1 MINFKEL
8 EPEDF
13 EKYREIFV
21 KDYSEDLLLNHR
33 YSINESIEIAENS
46 FQSSFPNNVP
56 VTTDKVVCIVA
67 ASSTVGYLWYSIN
80 KSNSKAYICD
90 FFIFEEYRSKGY
102 GKSAMNALE
111 SELSNQSIF
120 YLNLRVAYNN
130 PRALELYKSVG
141 FKVSGYNMSKR
152 VISPSSEAK

>member
-8 EPEDF
+8 GSEDF
-13 EKYREIFV
+13 EKYRKIFIE
-21 KDYSEDLLLNHR
+21 DYSEDLLLNHG
-33 YSINESIEIAENS
+33 YKINESIKIAESS

-56 VTTDKVVCIVA
+56 VSTDKIVRIVT

-102 GKSAMNALE
+102 GKSAINVLE
-111 SELSNQSIF
+111 SELSKQSIS
-120 YLNLRVAYNN
+120 YLSLRVAYNN
-130 PRALELYKSVG
+130 PRALALYKSVG
-141 FKVSGYNMSKR
+141 FNISGYNMSKR
-152 VISPSSEAK
+152 VISSCSER